1 MSRRCRSPAPS
12 TDVKL
17 AIMQPYLFPHIGYFQ
32 LMHAVDRFVV
42 ADDVQFIK
50 QGWINRN
57 RLLINGSAAYFTVPL
72 KRHAA
77 AALIKD
83 VEIDDGPH
91 NRWRTT
97 LLKTIA
103 NFYRRT
109 ASFDTVYPMVER
121 VIGGP
126 FTTIADMARASLREV
141 CDYLGVKASI
151 VDSSAA
157 YRNAHLKGQD
167 RVLDTC
173 RAEGASDYINAI
185 GGRALYSRE
194 EFLAHGIRL
203 HFICSGTIEYAQFKT
218 PFIPSLSVIDLLMFN
233 RPTDARELL
242 TRYELA

>member
-1 MSRRCRSPAPS
+1 M
-12 TDVKL
+12 KL

-32 LMHAVDRFVV
+32 LMHAADRFVV

-77 AALIKD
+77 SALIRE
-83 VEIDDGPH
+83 VEIDDGPGR
-91 NRWRTT
+91 RWRTT

-109 ASFDTVYPMVER
+109 PSFDAVYPMVER

-141 CDYLGVKASI
+141 CGHFGVQTSI

-167 RVLDTC
+167 RVIDTC
-173 RAEGASDYINAI
+173 RAEGATDYVNAP

-194 EFLAHGIRL
+194 AFFAHGIRL
-203 HFICSGTIEYAQFKT
+203 HFICSDPIEYPQFKP
-218 PFIPSLSVIDLLMFN
+218 PFVPSLSVIDVLMFN
-233 RPTDARELL
+233 SQSDARDLL
-242 TRYELA
+242 TRYRLA

>member
-1 MSRRCRSPAPS
+1 
-12 TDVKL
+12 VKL
-17 AIMQPYLFPHIGYFQ
+17 AIMQPYLFPHIGYYQ

-83 VEIDDGPH
+83 VDIEDDPGR
-91 NRWRTT
+91 RWRTT

-109 ASFDTVYPMVER
+109 PSFEAVYPMVER

-141 CDYLGVKASI
+141 CDYLGVAVSI

-157 YRNAHLKGQD
+157 YGNAHLKGQD
-167 RVLDTC
+167 RVIDTC
-173 RAEGASDYINAI
+173 RKAGATDYVNAI
-185 GGRALYSRE
+185 GGRALYSHDA
-194 EFLAHGIRL
+194 FLAHGIRL
-203 HFICSGTIEYAQFKT
+203 HFICSDAIEYPQFKT
-218 PFIPSLSVIDLLMFN
+218 PFVPSLSVIDVLMFN
-233 RPTDARELL
+233 TPAEARDLL
-242 TRYELA
+242 TRYQLA